1 MLLFFKPRCFTKM
14 RKREGQVASSNDV
27 EVRKEFHNDVDATV
41 KAGESVR
48 IGKHLWVPIE
58 GMKVTGKYD
67 VISQQLQETAFG
79 LDLHGIAVASTKK
92 GSEFPVAVE
101 IVHY

>member
-1 MLLFFKPRCFTKM
+1 M

-27 EVRKEFHNDVDATV
+27 EVRKEFHDDVDATV
-41 KAGESVR
+41 KRGESVR

-58 GMKVTGKYD
+58 GMKVTGKYY
-67 VISQQLQETAFG
+67 IICQQLQETAFG

-92 GSEFPVAVE
+92 GSEFPVTVE